1 MQNNLKMH
9 IERTVDFSKLD
20 DVLMQLS
27 FINDNLHIVRTGII
41 EGEINNLRMIDNALY
56 LINQNID
63 ELIKVLE
70 SAY

>member
-27 FINDNLHIVRTGII
+27 FINDNLYIVRTGII